1 MGVPIPYLDTGVGGW
16 RFDIIT
22 VIKTGKE
29 ERARG
34 AGCSESGV
42 PSALLQ
48 GSSVGR
54 GGWQPLF
61 PDECGT
67 HRRPLFPREENAY
80 GLNFYYPL
88 PKCV

>member
-1 MGVPIPYLDTGVGGW
+1 MGVPIPYLGTGVGGW

-48 GSSVGR
+48 GSSVGW
-54 GGWQPLF
+54 GGWQLLF